1 MNGLTNLYNMLENK
15 WIIFDLDGTLADIED
30 RRKLSTK
37 EDGKMDWDKFFDPEN
52 IKLDKPKTE
61 VIMMLQALKAF
72 GYQIA
77 ILSGRSK
84 ATKEETKNWLKK
96 YDIDYN
102 ILKLRPTGNKWK
114 WMPDQ
119 KLKLGWFNDLWVND
133 ENKSEHEVV
142 AVFDDRDK
150 VVNMWREIGLTCMQV
165 APGNF

>member
-1 MNGLTNLYNMLENK
+1 MKNK

-37 EDGKMDWDKFFDPEN
+37 EDGKMDWDKFFDPNN
-52 IKLDKPKTE
+52 IELDKPKTD
-61 VIMMLQALKAF
+61 VIMMAQALSEI

-77 ILSGRSK
+77 IFSGRSH
-84 ATKEETKNWLKK
+84 ATDEMTRWWLAKH
-96 YDIDYN
+96 DVPWN
-102 ILKLRPTGNKWK
+102 ILKMRPTNNKYK
-114 WMPDQ
+114 WMPDE
-119 KLKLGWFNDLWVND
+119 KLKLQWFNETFAED
-133 ENKSEHEVV
+133 ENMSEAEVV